1 MNLAQVLV
9 RLEGTAQKLALTGQ
23 VKSTL
28 LVAADR
34 PDITVHRRREEGAE
48 TLLGS
53 EDLWLAPG
61 DVVEIGLS
69 KTDFAGAVAS
79 SHVHQRCRTDIQ
91 RSDPRCAFC

>member
-53 EDLWLAPG
+53 EDFWLAPG
-61 DVVEIGLS
+61 DVVEIGLP
-69 KTDFAGAVAS
+69 KADFAGAVAS
-79 SHVHQRCRTDIQ
+79 SHVRQRCRTDIQ
-91 RSDPRCAFC
+91 RSHPRCAFC